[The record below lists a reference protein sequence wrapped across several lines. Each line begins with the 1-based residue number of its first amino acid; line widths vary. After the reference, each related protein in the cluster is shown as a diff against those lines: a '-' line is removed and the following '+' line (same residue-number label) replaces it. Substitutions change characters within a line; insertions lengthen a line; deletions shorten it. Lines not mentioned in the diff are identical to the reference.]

1 MNQTTAYMECYPNS
15 TYEAA
20 RSSACDVLTLPNI
33 TKEISR
39 LKGLTEEGDVMTRKY
54 KREELKKDVEANG
67 IKYQDKHR
75 AIALDNQMAGD
86 NEPETV
92 QHNIVIEWGKEQ

>member
-15 TYEAA
+15 TYDTA
-20 RSSACDVLTLPNI
+20 RKGASAI
-33 TKEISR
+33 MTKPDIGTEISR

-54 KREELKKDVEANG
+54 KREVLKQDVVSRG